1 MNGDVAHV
9 EYNIG
14 IYIQSFQMPE
24 RQRGEMLHSSH
35 GMFPESTGAGA
46 ASACTAHIDF
56 EAHCR
61 SVVGDLS
68 ARLRIL

>member
-9 EYNIG
+9 EYNIR

-46 ASACTAHIDF
+46 ASACTVSTRF
-56 EAHCR
+56 KTTV
-61 SVVGDLS
+61 S
-68 ARLRIL
+68 